1 MSKTKPQPAP
11 AKTAAPARRFRPAL
25 LLLFAGSGCSALI
38 YEIVWYQLLQ
48 LVIGSTAVSLGVLL
62 ATFMGGLCLGSLLLP
77 RVLSSQ
83 PHPLRVYALVEL
95 GIGLCGILALMGMPL
110 ISGIYV
116 AAAAHGM
123 PSILMRAVIA
133 GVCLLPPTMLM
144 GASLPAAA
152 RWLKTSAEGVS
163 WMGLLYGANTA
174 GAVFGCLLAG
184 FYLLRVFDMA
194 TATFVAA
201 ALNVAVALASFLMA
215 RLSPHTRAEEAA
227 PVQGVG
233 LSGYWPV
240 YAAIALSGAGALGAE
255 VVWTR
260 LLGLMLGATVY
271 TFSIILSIFLVGLG
285 IGSAVGSIVVRS
297 IRSPR
302 VAMGWCQMALAGAV
316 AWTAWQLSGSLPYWP
331 INPFLSSN
339 LWFTF
344 QLDMV
349 RCLWAILPA
358 ALLWGASFPLALG
371 SVAPRGGDPG
381 RLVGRVYA
389 ANTGGAIL
397 GALAFSM
404 VLIPWIGTQYS
415 ESVLIGIGA
424 LSALVVLAPLA
435 WRARSASVA
444 LLLLAGTACAAV
456 MAARV
461 NGVPGELIAYGRRMT
476 TSTGQSKILFTAEGM
491 NSSIAISQWNDGAI
505 QFHVSGKVEASTEPY
520 DMRLQRMLG
529 HLPALIHGQPKSA
542 LIVGFGAG
550 VTAGTFV
557 LHPTIRRI
565 VICEMEP
572 LIPKTARRYF
582 AEQHYHVLDDP
593 RTQVYYDDARHYILT
608 TPEKFDIITSDPIH
622 PFVKGSATLYSKEYF
637 EMVKGRLNP
646 GGIVTQWVPLY
657 ESDMDTVKSEIATF
671 FSVFPDGSIFA
682 NELNGGGYDLVM
694 LGWGGPARIDVDA
707 VEGRLEQPAY
717 QRVAESL
724 REVGF
729 SSAIQMLG
737 TYAGQ
742 ASDLSPWLADAQI
755 NRDGDLRLQYLAGF
769 ALNSSQENAIYSNM
783 LTYRRFPDNLFVVSD
798 RLRPALEAAF
808 QSHGE

>member
-1 MSKTKPQPAP
+1 MTKAHPAP
-11 AKTAAPARRFRPAL
+11 TTAVASRRFHPAL

-62 ATFMGGLCLGSLLLP
+62 ATCMGGLCLGSLLLP
-77 RVLSSQ
+77 RFLSPSR
-83 PHPLRVYALVEL
+83 HPLRVYAAVEL
-95 GIGLCGILALMGMPL
+95 GIGLCGILALVGMPL
-110 ISGIYV
+110 VSGIYV
-116 AAAAHGM
+116 AAAAHGF
-123 PSILMRAVIA
+123 PSVLLRALICA
-133 GVCLLPPTMLM
+133 ACLLPPTMLM

-194 TATFVAA
+194 TATFMAA
-201 ALNVAVALASFLMA
+201 GINLAVALASLLLA
-215 RLSPHTRAEEAA
+215 RLSPHKTTPEASPVDRA
-227 PVQGVG
+227 G

-285 IGSAVGSIVVRS
+285 IGSAVGSIVLRS
-297 IRSPR
+297 IARPR
-302 VAMGWCQMALAGAV
+302 VTMGCCQMALAAAV
-316 AWTAWQLSGSLPYWP
+316 AWTAWMLSDSLPYWP
-331 INPFLSSN
+331 INPFLSTS
-339 LWFTF
+339 LWYTF

-358 ALLWGASFPLALG
+358 ALLWGASFPLALAA
-371 SVAPRGGDPG
+371 VAPRGGDPG

-389 ANTGGAIL
+389 ANTGGAIV

-404 VLIPWIGTQYS
+404 VLIPWIGTRYS
-415 ESVLIGIGA
+415 ETVLIGIGA
-424 LSALVVLAPLA
+424 VSALVVLAPLV
-435 WRARSASVA
+435 WRARSAAGAA
-444 LLLLAGTACAAV
+444 LLLAATCV
-456 MAARV
+456 AALMAARV
-461 NGVPGELIAYGRRMT
+461 SDVPGELIAYGRRMT
-476 TSTGQSKILFTAEGM
+476 TSTGRSEILFTAEGM
-491 NSSIAISQWNDGAI
+491 NSSIAISRWNDGAI

-529 HLPALIHGQPKSA
+529 HLPALIHGQPRSA

-557 LHPTIRRI
+557 LHPTIQRI

-572 LIPKTARRYF
+572 LIPKTAKQYF
-582 AEQHYHVLDDP
+582 HAQHYDVLDDR
-593 RTQVYYDDARHYILT
+593 RTQIFYDDARHYVLT

-657 ESDMDTVKSEIATF
+657 ESDMETVKSEIATF
-671 FSVFPDGSIFA
+671 FDVFPDGSIFA

-694 LGWGGPARIDVDA
+694 LGWAGPAKIDVDA
-707 VEGRLEQPAY
+707 VEARLEQPAY
-717 QRVAESL
+717 QAVAQSL

-742 ASDLSPWLADAQI
+742 ASDLRPWLADAEI

-769 ALNSSQENAIYSNM
+769 ALNNSQEGEIYSRM
-783 LTYRRFPDNLFVVSD
+783 LTYRQYPANLFVVSD
-798 RLRPALEAAF
+798 RLRPDLMAAF
-808 QSHGE
+808 ASHGE